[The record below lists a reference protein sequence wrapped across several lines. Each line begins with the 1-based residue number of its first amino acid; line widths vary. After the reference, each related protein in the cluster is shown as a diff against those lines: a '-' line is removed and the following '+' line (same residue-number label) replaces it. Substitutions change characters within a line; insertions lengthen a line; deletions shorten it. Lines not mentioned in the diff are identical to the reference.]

1 MDGWTDGWD
10 GGNVYFACMS
20 TVALRNSANNIY
32 HSFKASKGGI
42 EMISPDSICYVLVHA
57 GEVLVM

>member
-42 EMISPDSICYVLVHA
+42 EMISPDSICYVHA
-57 GEVLVM
+57 GDV